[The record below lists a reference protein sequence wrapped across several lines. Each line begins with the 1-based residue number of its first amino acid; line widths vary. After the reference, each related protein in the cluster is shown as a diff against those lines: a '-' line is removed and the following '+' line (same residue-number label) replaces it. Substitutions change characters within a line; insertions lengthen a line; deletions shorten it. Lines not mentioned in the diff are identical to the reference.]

1 MEKTKKKKPKSLI
14 NKKEKKI
21 EAQHKHSYL
30 KRLATPHSVIK
41 CRFDG
46 IPRNN
51 QIKPAIF

>member
-1 MEKTKKKKPKSLI
+1 MEKTIKKKPKSLL